1 MKIEIPLD
9 FREEIAAVSLEECL
23 RTTTKTLKDLKE
35 KGKKV
40 KLTKVEKEDIKY
52 FTDLF
57 SALLV
62 VLSYYLP
69 IDDASKLVKECGKIA
84 GVAQR

>member
-1 MKIEIPLD
+1 MKIEIPAD
-9 FREEIAAVSLEECL
+9 FKEEVLLASLEECL
-23 RTTTKTLKDLKE
+23 TDVTKTLSDLKE
-35 KGKKV
+35 KGKKGN
-40 KLTKVEKEDIKY
+40 LTKIEKEDVKY

-57 SALLV
+57 KALLV

-69 IDDASKLVKECGKIA
+69 IDDASKLAKECGKIA

>member
-1 MKIEIPLD
+1 MKIEIPAN
-9 FREEIAAVSLEECL
+9 FKEEVVLASLEECL
-23 RTTTKTLKDLKE
+23 TDVTKTLSDLKE
-35 KGKKV
+35 KGKKR
-40 KLTKVEKEDIKY
+40 KLTKIEKEDVKY

-57 SALLV
+57 KALLV

-69 IDDASKLVKECGKIA
+69 QDEASKLIKACSEIA

>member
-1 MKIEIPLD
+1 MKIEIPAD
-9 FREEIAAVSLEECL
+9 FKEEVLLASLEECL
-23 RTTTKTLKDLKE
+23 TDVTKTLSDLKE
-35 KGKKV
+35 KGKKG
-40 KLTKVEKEDIKY
+40 KLTKIEKEDVKY

-57 SALLV
+57 KALLV

>member
-1 MKIEIPLD
+1 MKIEIPAD
-9 FREEIAAVSLEECL
+9 FKEEVLLASLEECL
-23 RTTTKTLKDLKE
+23 TDVTKTLSDLKE
-35 KGKKV
+35 KGKKG
-40 KLTKVEKEDIKY
+40 KLTKIEKEDVKY

-57 SALLV
+57 KALLV

-69 IDDASKLVKECGKIA
+69 QDEASKLIKAYSEIA